1 MTTEPELKSNYDD
14 LTPDTVIDAIESQ
27 GYLSDARIIPLNSY
41 ENRVYQVGIDEQE
54 PIIAKFYR
62 PERWTDAQIQEEH
75 DFTWELADAEIPVVP
90 PIKNSNGETLFYY
103 SGYRFSLFTRRGGQS
118 PEPGDLDQL
127 FRLGRLLGR
136 IHIIG
141 KERVFQQRPTLNI
154 KTYGEEPTQL
164 ILDKHFIPAH
174 LADRFEKVSETLLGK
189 IDQALK
195 NTNALTNVR
204 CHGDCHIGNIL
215 WHRDLGPAFVDMDDC
230 ISAPAIQDLW
240 MLLEGERHQK
250 SLQISEVLEGYGEF
264 MEFNKAELQLI
275 EPLRALRMIHYAGW
289 LAKRWDDPAFPM
301 HFPWFNTD
309 NYWTQHLA
317 ALDEQLLLLDE
328 PPLSWY

>member
-1 MTTEPELKSNYDD
+1 MTTPNELKTNYDD
-14 LTPDTVIDAIESQ
+14 LTPDTVLDAIESQ
-27 GYLSDARIIPLNSY
+27 GFLTDARIVALNSY
-41 ENRVYQVGIDEQE
+41 ENRVYQIGLEGKE

-62 PERWTDAQIQEEH
+62 PQRWSNEQILEEH
-75 DFTWELADAEIPVVP
+75 KFSWQLADAEIPVVP
-90 PIKNSNGETLFYY
+90 PIRNDNGDTLFEYE
-103 SGYRFSLFTRRGGQS
+103 GYRFSLFTRRGGQS

-141 KERVFQQRPTLNI
+141 AQNEFQHRPTLNI
-154 KTYGEEPTQL
+154 KTYGEEPAELVLTGG
-164 ILDKHFIPAH
+164 FVPAH
-174 LADRFEKVSETLLGK
+174 LADSMERVSTSLLEQ
-189 IDQALK
+189 ISNALS
-195 NTNALTNVR
+195 NTNALKYVR

-230 ISAPAIQDLW
+230 INAPAIQDLW

-250 SLQISEVLEGYGEF
+250 SLQISEIIEGYSEF
-264 MEFNKAELQLI
+264 MDFNSAELQLV

-301 HFPWFNTD
+301 HFPWFNTES
-309 NYWTQHLA
+309 YWSQHLA
-317 ALDEQLLLLDE
+317 ALEEQLLILEE
-328 PPLSWY
+328 PPLTQY